1 MRNRELKGA
10 GLDKWRYLE
19 LRAFC
24 RQYERK
30 RHEAAQLLGLAS
42 RGMDGLPGGGSAGD
56 PVYAAVRRRERL
68 LADVEAIDQAARE
81 ADPVGYQAIWK
92 NVTQGI
98 RYEESGYYGCRSEFF
113 RARRRFF
120 AALDQ
125 ILALR
130 GQPSIVS

>member
-10 GLDKWRYLE
+10 GIDKWRYLE

-30 RHEAAQLLGLAS
+30 RHQAMQLLGVSS
-42 RGMDGLPGGGSAGD
+42 REMDGLPGGGAGD

-68 LADVEAIDQAARE
+68 LADLEAVGQAARD
-81 ADPVGYQAIWK
+81 ADPVGYEALLK

-98 RYEESGYYGCRSEFF
+98 RYEETGYYGCRSDFF

-125 ILALR
+125 ILALQGR
-130 GQPSIVS
+130 SAGVS